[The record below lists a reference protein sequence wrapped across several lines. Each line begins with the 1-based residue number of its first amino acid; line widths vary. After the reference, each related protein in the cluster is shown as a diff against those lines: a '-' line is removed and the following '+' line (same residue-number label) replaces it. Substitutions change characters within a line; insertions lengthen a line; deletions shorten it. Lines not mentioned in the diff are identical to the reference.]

1 MKHSSPASSSQS
13 SDDSMEPIAGK
24 RILISGGTTGIGR
37 ATAVLL
43 ASQGAQVVIF
53 GRDEQH
59 MNDAVADVEE
69 AGGQAFAVVAD
80 QAKAEDIERVF
91 NEVDRQLGGLDVLIN
106 NAAIG
111 SDGFVEEGDY
121 ESWKYVVED
130 NLLGYIGCARQAID
144 RMRQNGGGHI
154 VNIGS
159 VNADIRQ
166 PDSPVYN
173 ATKAAIQAFSES
185 LRKAVR
191 DHDIRVSLIEPG
203 TVGTDMSEQS
213 ADEQPAEQAE
223 LKMLKAEDI
232 AACVHYCLVQPRRS
246 VVASVRIQP
255 HRQKE

>member
-1 MKHSSPASSSQS
+1 MKRKPSPGVQKADSSAEQI
-13 SDDSMEPIAGK
+13 MGK
-24 RILISGGTTGIGR
+24 NILISGGSTGIGR

-43 ASQGAQVVIF
+43 ASQGANVVFF

-59 MNDAVADVEE
+59 VKDALADVEK
-69 AGGQAFAVVAD
+69 AGGQAFSVVAD
-80 QAKAEDIERVF
+80 QAKREDIERVF
-91 NEVDRQLGGLDVLIN
+91 KEVDDKLGGLDVLIN

-121 ESWKYVVED
+121 DAWKYVIDD
-130 NLLGYIGCARQAID
+130 NLMGYIGCARLAID

-154 VNIGS
+154 INIGS

-191 DHDIRVSLIEPG
+191 EHDIRVSLIEPG
-203 TVGTDMSEQS
+203 TVGTDMSEKP
-213 ADEQPAEQAE
+213 AEEQPAAQARMT
-223 LKMLKAEDI
+223 MLTAEDI
-232 AACVHYCLVQPRRS
+232 AACVHYCLTQPKRT
-246 VVASVRIQP
+246 VVAEVRIQP
-255 HRQKE
+255 HNQTE